1 MDISLENLSRDEKAV
16 LLYAEE
22 CVVNASGLLESVRLN
37 GEDLVALKRFKDG
50 GVIDF
55 GRVPSDLLKRA
66 AGKTYWV
73 TFTDAAWNLAHQFR
87 RERAAG
93 VNPLRRAVDEIIA
106 ARSQTQG

>member
-1 MDISLENLSRDEKAV
+1 MNFSLENLSRDEKVV

-37 GEDLVALKRFKDG
+37 GEDLVALKRLKEAK
-50 GVIDF
+50 VIDF

-73 TFTDAAWNLAHQFR
+73 TFTDTAWDLAHQLR
-87 RERAAG
+87 RERAARVG
-93 VNPLRRAVDEIIA
+93 PLRIEVDEIIA
-106 ARSQTQG
+106 ARSQLHA